1 MINVKSRKK
10 IKKKNLLIVIVIVLT
25 VLSYLTV
32 NNHIYIE
39 KYFRDLFFF
48 SFDYV
53 PSKNF
58 TVTLKDEVEKENE
71 SMKKLLNI
79 DFSLTDYDY
88 VYATVIERKNDFF
101 LDEITINKGEKDG
114 IREGMAVVD
123 YNGLVGTIEK
133 TTFYTSVVKL
143 ITNSSKY
150 NNISVKVVGE
160 EILNKI
166 LTVSNNKMIIEGID
180 KDSKVKV
187 GDKIVTS
194 GLTTKFPSGI
204 IIGTIIEIEKDYYDT
219 SNVAT
224 VFLASDIDNL
234 RFVAVL
240 KRNAP

>member
-1 MINVKSRKK
+1 MKSRKK

-48 SFDYV
+48 SFDYI

-58 TVTLKDEVEKENE
+58 TVTLKDEVENE

-88 VYATVIERKNDFF
+88 VYAAVIERKNDFF

>member
-1 MINVKSRKK
+1 
-10 IKKKNLLIVIVIVLT
+10 
-25 VLSYLTV
+25 
-32 NNHIYIE
+32 
-39 KYFRDLFFF
+39 
-48 SFDYV
+48 
-53 PSKNF
+53 
-58 TVTLKDEVEKENE
+58 
-71 SMKKLLNI
+71 MKKLLNI

-88 VYATVIERKNDFF
+88 VYAAVIERKNDFF

>member
-10 IKKKNLLIVIVIVLT
+10 NLIIVIVIILT

-32 NNHIYIE
+32 NNYIYIE

-48 SFDYV
+48 SFDYI

-58 TVTLKDEVEKENE
+58 TVTLKDEVEKE
-71 SMKKLLNI
+71 NI

-88 VYATVIERKNDFF
+88 VYATVIERKNAFF

-123 YNGLVGTIEK
+123 YNGLVGTVDK

-150 NNISVKVVGE
+150 NNISVKIVGE
-160 EILNKI
+160 ESLNKI

-180 KDSKVKV
+180 KDAKVKV

-240 KRNAP
+240 KRNAPWWGYLW

>member
-1 MINVKSRKK
+1 MINVKCGKK
-10 IKKKNLLIVIVIVLT
+10 FKKKNLLIVIVIILT
-25 VLSYLTV
+25 ILSYLTV
-32 NNHIYIE
+32 NNYMYIE

-71 SMKKLLNI
+71 SMKKFLNI

-114 IREGMAVVD
+114 IKEGMAVVD
-123 YNGLVGTIEK
+123 YSGLVGIVEK
-133 TTFYTSVVKL
+133 TTFYTSCIKL

-150 NNISVKVVGE
+150 NNISVKVVGDD
-160 EILNKI
+160 ILNKI

-180 KDSKVKV
+180 KDAKVKV
-187 GDKIVTS
+187 GDKVVTS

-204 IIGTIIEIEKDYYDT
+204 IIGNIIEIEKDYYEA

-224 VFLASDIDNL
+224 VFLTADIDNL

-240 KRNAP
+240 KRSAP